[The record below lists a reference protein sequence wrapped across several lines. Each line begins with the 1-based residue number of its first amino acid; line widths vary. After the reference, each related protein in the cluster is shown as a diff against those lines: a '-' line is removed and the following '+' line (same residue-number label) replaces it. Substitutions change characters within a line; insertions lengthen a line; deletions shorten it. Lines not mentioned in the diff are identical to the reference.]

1 MRKFTFK
8 IIFLIIFLIA
18 IMKYIDCRKYVVY
31 DKKDGKVKLEESINN
46 NNKKIDKYKN
56 FTKKI
61 ID

>member
-1 MRKFTFK
+1 
-8 IIFLIIFLIA
+8 
-18 IMKYIDCRKYVVY
+18 MKYIDCRKYVVY